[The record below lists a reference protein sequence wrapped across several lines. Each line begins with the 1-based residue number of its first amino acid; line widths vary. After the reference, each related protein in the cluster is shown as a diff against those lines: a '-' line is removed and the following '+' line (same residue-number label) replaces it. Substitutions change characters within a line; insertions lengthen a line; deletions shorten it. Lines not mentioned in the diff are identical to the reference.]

1 MYFTT
6 AKLISVSFDIRTQV
20 KYSGSDYDV
29 KYVLK
34 VY

>member
-6 AKLISVSFDIRTQV
+6 TKLISVSFDVRTHV
-20 KYSGSDYDV
+20 KCSGLDFAV